1 MELKNKKINF
11 LGDSITQGV
20 GTTEDKYIYLNVMKN
35 ECGLA
40 AARNYGIS
48 GTRIASMSRTI
59 AAQNQPFVTGISR
72 WMMMRMS
79 S

>member
-48 GTRIASMSRTI
+48 GTRIARQHVENDCCTE
-59 AAQNQPFVTGISR
+59 P
-72 WMMMRMS
+72 
-79 S
+79 